1 MEGEGTMQPT
11 RWEILQ
17 LLKRRGRA
25 TVDEL
30 SRVLGMTLMGVR
42 LHLVVLDRD
51 GYVKR
56 TTVREKPGR
65 PALVYSLT
73 PKAEEIFPKR
83 YDLLAEKLLE
93 SLQESDGSSFMAPAL
108 EAAAHKIAAPL
119 VDRVEGATLGQ
130 RVESVG
136 HLLDRFGA
144 FASWEKADGGFMIYH
159 QNCLFYS
166 VALRNR
172 ETCSIDCTL
181 LRDMLG
187 VEVEQRESLLEGAVR
202 CSFFVPDVAATD
214 SQDGASALRAES

>member
-1 MEGEGTMQPT
+1 MEGETTMQPT

-30 SRVLGMTLMGVR
+30 SKALNLTLMGVR

-93 SLQESDGSSFMAPAL
+93 SMEQEGGNHLSSAVLA
-108 EAAAHKIAAPL
+108 AAAHSMAAPL
-119 VDRVEGATLGQ
+119 ADQVGGADLEQ

-136 HLLDRFGA
+136 RLLDQFGA
-144 FASWEKADGGFMIYH
+144 FASWERTDGGFLLH
-159 QNCLFYS
+159 HHNCLFYS
-166 VALRNR
+166 VAQRNR
-172 ETCSIDCTL
+172 EVCSVDQVFL
-181 LRDMLG
+181 KDMLG
-187 VEVEQRESLLEGAVR
+187 VEVERRESLLEGGSR
-202 CSFFVPDVAATD
+202 CSFFVPDP
-214 SQDGASALRAES
+214 QRL

>member
-1 MEGEGTMQPT
+1 MEGETTMQPT

-30 SRVLGMTLMGVR
+30 SKALNMTLMGVR

-83 YDLLAEKLLE
+83 YDLLAEKLLD
-93 SLQESDGSSFMAPAL
+93 SLQDRGGTSLAGAVLASAARSMATTL
-108 EAAAHKIAAPL
+108 MDK
-119 VDRVEGATLGQ
+119 VDGATLEQ
-130 RVESVG
+130 RVESVSRI
-136 HLLDRFGA
+136 LDQFGS
-144 FASWEKADGGFMIYH
+144 FASWERVEDGFLLHHY
-159 QNCLFYS
+159 NCLFYS
-166 VALRNR
+166 VAQQNR
-172 ETCSIDCTL
+172 EVCSVDQL
-181 LRDMLG
+181 FLKEMLG
-187 VEVEQRESLLEGAVR
+187 VEVEQRGSLLDGAGR
-202 CSFFVPDVAATD
+202 CSFFLPVSD
-214 SQDGASALRAES
+214 